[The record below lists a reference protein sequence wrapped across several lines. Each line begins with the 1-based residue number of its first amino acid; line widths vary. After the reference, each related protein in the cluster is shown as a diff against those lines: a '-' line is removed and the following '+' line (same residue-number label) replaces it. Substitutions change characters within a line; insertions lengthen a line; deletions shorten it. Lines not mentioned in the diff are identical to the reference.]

1 MDKAE
6 YSFPEILNN
15 LLTSPLSN
23 QFIIKKP
30 KIGVCKELKNIKV
43 EKLDGLEKNNKN
55 EYMKIYTLEEC
66 IELNNQHLNSY
77 KSENPNNKLVYT
89 DSND

>member
-30 KIGVCKELKNIKV
+30 KIGV
-43 EKLDGLEKNNKN
+43 
-55 EYMKIYTLEEC
+55 
-66 IELNNQHLNSY
+66 
-77 KSENPNNKLVYT
+77 
-89 DSND
+89 